1 MSFEEGVR
9 FDDVEAVARLDVPF
23 RELMQQLVL
32 FYTEQML
39 VKGYFHADPHPG
51 NLFVELGFDPRSDP
65 LRNWML
71 SPLYHVARI
80 RIPLQIHQG
89 ANDSRVPR
97 AQSDRLVRRMRELG
111 QSVEYF
117 VYPDEGHGF
126 TRRVNEA
133 LAWERVVAFL
143 RRWSTDPGSAN

>member
-1 MSFEEGVR
+1 MLEPEQ
-9 FDDVEAVARLDVPF
+9 RLT
-23 RELMQQLVL
+23 LVGTA
-32 FYTEQML
+32 FIIFIYRAMPT
-39 VKGYFHADPHPG
+39 PG
-51 NLFVELGFDPRSDP
+51 AGQTWWMIDELGFDPRIYRR
-65 LRNWML
+65 RNRLL
-71 SPLYHVARI
+71 SPLYRLAHI
-80 RIPLQIHQG
+80 RTPLQIHQG

>member
-1 MSFEEGVR
+1 MSLITRYPTR
-9 FDDVEAVARLDVPF
+9 FRAAVDLF
-23 RELMQQLVL
+23 GFTELASFVDSWPRFLQR
-32 FYTEQML
+32 
-39 VKGYFHADPHPG
+39 

-126 TRRVNEA
+126 TRRANEA
-133 LAWERVVAFL
+133 LAWGRVVAFL